1 MARQTQLSEQLHQD
15 LGALIQGAEPG
26 ERLPSEPK
34 LAERFGVSRATLRE
48 AMRTFE
54 TQGLIQRQQ
63 GVGTFVT
70 RPLGVME
77 AGLEVLESIET
88 LARRFELPVRMGDYS
103 LSTRPASTKEA
114 TTLGSEQVLEVTRVI
129 ESEGRP
135 VAYLIDVLAAG
146 RLSQRELDMEF
157 TGSVLDL
164 LLRRGNPPLACSDTE
179 IHAVA
184 AEPSVANALHIQ
196 RGDGL
201 LHFRATLYAENGEIV
216 DLSQSYFLPGYFNFR
231 VVRRVG

>member
-1 MARQTQLSEQLHQD
+1 MARQTRLSQRLHRD
-15 LGALIQGAEPG
+15 LGDLIEDAEPG
-26 ERLPSEPK
+26 DRLPSEPS

-54 TQGLIQRQQ
+54 TQGMIQRQQ

-70 RPLGVME
+70 RPSGVME

-88 LARRFELPVRMGDYS
+88 LARRIPLPVQMGDYS
-103 LSTRPASTKEA
+103 LDRRAATEEEA
-114 TTLGSEQVLEVTRVI
+114 AALDSENVLEITRVI
-129 ESEGRP
+129 EAEGRP
-135 VAYLIDVLAAG
+135 VAYLVDVLAAG
-146 RLSQRELDMEF
+146 RLSQRELDLDF

-164 LLRRGNPPLACSDTE
+164 LLRRGKPPLTSSDTE

-184 AEPSVANALHIQ
+184 AEPHVANALHIQ
-196 RGDGL
+196 RGDVV
-201 LHFRATLYAENGEIV
+201 LHFRATLFAENDEIV
-216 DLSQSYFLPGYFNFR
+216 DLSLSYFLPGYFNFR

>member
-1 MARQTQLSEQLHQD
+1 
-15 LGALIQGAEPG
+15 
-26 ERLPSEPK
+26 
-34 LAERFGVSRATLRE
+34 
-48 AMRTFE
+48 
-54 TQGLIQRQQ
+54 
-63 GVGTFVT
+63 
-70 RPLGVME
+70 
-77 AGLEVLESIET
+77 
-88 LARRFELPVRMGDYS
+88 MGDYS
-103 LSTRPASTKEA
+103 VDTRAASSTEA
-114 TTLGSEQVLEVTRVI
+114 QALGSDQVLEITRVI

-146 RLSQRELDMEF
+146 RLSQRELQMEF

-164 LLRRGNPPLACSDTE
+164 LLRRGNPPLATSDTE

-201 LHFRATLYAENGEIV
+201 LHFRATLYAEDGEVV